1 MHAIIKLRRDIESS
15 RRRMLVAPSPSVE
28 KSAPQIM
35 AREARKR
42 KRRERQGE
50 SRINDQKE
58 LFEEKL

>member
-42 KRRERQGE
+42 RERQGE